1 MAKNLF
7 LQSPDAGDIQDVFAK
22 GADALTSAAM
32 PAPSAEPEPK
42 QAAPAPQNSTPRR
55 PAPTAEDI
63 ARRATEL
70 GIDPALPLAIW
81 GVESGSNFNS
91 RDSYK
96 GAAGGMQVMPD
107 TYKMVMGSYSGQRD
121 PWNNMEAG
129 LRYIAYG
136 QKTLGT
142 KDPALLAA
150 GYHAGYDRKD
160 LKAGQIPQNIGDG
173 LMKTK
178 DYAAKVAG
186 KVGLGGTPTAG
197 GTPNLQQQLDQ
208 EEPGRYQV
216 LSDDEAA
223 AIQRKTL
230 QSSLDG
236 EEEGRY
242 QVLSPSEVSA
252 YETAAQPPKQAGGIG
267 STLAD
272 IGKMGLGG
280 VYKGVG
286 QVIGGVGEA
295 VAMVGD
301 YTTTPVINALAGT
314 NYRTGNLLKTP
325 ADWYKEG
332 GERAQGSIS
341 KESLEAVKNSSPD
354 GDLFKPSTWTFGK
367 APSLRGYA
375 MLGADVLGSMAPVVA
390 ASVASG
396 GSAVVGGV
404 VGGAQGGGAA
414 ASTARDTIEKMAKDG
429 TIADQS
435 AYYRELIAAGKSPQE
450 AAQLTQDAAAQWA
463 LLLTA
468 PVSAAGGALTSK
480 IVDPASKIVAG
491 GNLPARI
498 AGRAGIGGLEEGA
511 QEATETV
518 QTQSGINKGAG
529 TNLNVTDGT
538 FGDFV
543 LGALGGATTG
553 AGAGALSSRDANTTT
568 QQTEQPAQARQE
580 PAMDAPQA
588 APEAA
593 TQPEA
598 AAQPAPSG
606 PIGRAIEKAS
616 PAAPVQEAAPAPQA
630 TAAPELPRV
639 TITAEDGQTM
649 TGFAEQIGED
659 GSGRVL
665 GDDGQT
671 YQFTAADGVTITVEG
686 QAKAPREDVEEQTA
700 ATETEAAS
708 AQPEPEAAASA
719 AETDAEQA
727 NAAPET
733 EAQGGAQNEQKA
745 SQVVENNENDAGAEK
760 PLAERTEEELR
771 ERLRYL
777 TQQAKI
783 SGWDGRL
790 VKERGRVSREI
801 NRRNSEGRNDR
812 NTTSDNG
819 LPGAVVAEGDQ
830 VAATAQQDQQTGRA
844 PTEVVDKRP
853 SAEARSSSESA
864 GAGTPDVSG
873 TDGAADA
880 KPALEPTN
888 SLQRTAS
895 WVVREKDTGKVV
907 METFDKKKVDALNT
921 EKYEAVPVQ
930 QHLGELNA
938 AIKAGDSE
946 RDAHAGKWF
955 GSEEKAAAYVS
966 KKKITDTHEVVKTGK
981 VRFEVKP
988 KAEPNAT
995 PASVEKAPAAINSD
1009 ATSADADLDAMFDD
1023 AVAAK
1028 KQADAKPEAAATPV
1042 EQSPKA
1048 KKPSKAAQNK
1058 EKIAQVSAT
1067 HLGGATA
1074 GDTITASK
1082 DFDYV
1087 TGGKPMVIESI
1098 SPKGEVHVHDPV
1110 GGGRTSFRAGDAT
1123 ARQVTFEVA
1132 KRAEVPA
1139 KKAAPAKTE
1148 GAKAAES
1155 LTSAAKNTAAGLTA
1169 AIDGLGELFGG
1180 AGKLNSGLTFDE
1192 ETYAKAKPLFKQAI
1206 AHLGDAG
1213 SDLKQAMQAIV
1224 NMVMDKFGEETTQRM
1239 KPYVVR
1245 FVADVRDGKEQTD
1258 EAAAKPA
1265 EGQALENATAPEHV
1279 QIGVDDRELGQIA
1292 QEFKDAQQDMLDGD
1306 HPVSN
1311 VFAHPK
1317 KSEIVRLND
1326 KAKVYHKDHGWMTP
1340 AEAKAKIA
1348 EWKAHA
1354 QAQGQ
1359 DPAMRSA
1366 NSEKVVLSLFDLS
1379 GEWSKPWAEAGYQVF
1394 RFDIQ
1399 ADPDMGDVNNFST
1412 EFFSEWFGD
1421 FDGMDIHAILAACPC
1436 TDFAVSGARHFAA
1449 KDADGRTVASVKL
1462 VHQTLAAIEYFK
1474 PAVWALEN
1482 PVGRIESLT
1491 GLPNWRLSF
1500 DPNHLGDPYTKKT
1513 LIWGRF
1519 NGDLPIAPVE
1529 PTEGSKMHTQY
1540 GGKSQATKNA
1550 RSVTPEGF
1558 SYGFF
1563 MANNAID
1570 HPAMTVANKFD
1581 RLDSALIG
1589 KAIDAGV
1596 TPEQIEHAVEDF
1608 YYMDLD
1614 DDAAND
1620 AIRDLIPGGAPDN
1633 GKPSAAG
1640 SGSEIEPS
1648 APKLKQGETQGSL
1661 FKARA
1666 AALAKQFAKAKEGQM
1681 ALNVEAA
1688 VMPDGSDGFRF
1699 HAVDKGGQKVGKTQL
1714 VRGSLPD
1721 SQIEELIQR
1730 FAQDMATANARLKK
1744 PKTPRSEVVKG
1755 VEDAT
1760 STGNGVERR
1769 GSQPATEPVLADSDG
1784 DAARAVR
1791 PSDSDGGRA
1800 SREADA
1806 GQQGDTGVSTDRA
1819 PANGDASLVGVHRGD
1834 GAAEFASVA
1843 TGSEFGERGSDSG
1856 VERVQTAADAAE
1868 AARAVADSRAKQ
1880 QERKRAQRAADSVK
1894 SAPGIDNIRETLPT
1908 LLPGQQE
1915 DVAKTEARFS
1925 KPDGYGM
1932 LLTNGTGTGKTYS
1945 GLGVAKRFARDG
1957 KANILMVVP
1966 DDKVGADWE
1975 ASAADLLLDASVL
1988 PDTKSAGQ
1996 GVVITTYAGLA
2007 QNNALASRDWDLV
2020 IPDEAHKLMQSAD
2033 GSTTAAL
2040 QNLRALTLHPDGAYA
2055 RYQMQNAADIER
2067 LQNMIAK
2074 QQANEKPDPVLA
2086 NKIDAL
2092 DAKLTEARKAVQ
2104 ADVAARQGEK
2114 RPRVLFLSATPFA
2127 YEKTVDWAQGYLFE
2141 YPKAEGSGYNSG
2153 NGHQQFMMQH
2163 FGYTMRYNKLTEPD
2177 AKVDRGLM
2185 QRNFN
2190 TWLKREGALSGRT
2203 LDVDQDYDRRFVLID
2218 SKVGNR
2224 IDEAFSWIDEK
2235 RRAASGEDARVW
2247 GELSKGLHDT
2257 FDYLSRR
2264 YLLEAIK
2271 AKESIPWVKGQLAL
2285 GRKGVVYH
2293 DYKKG
2298 GGFNPFATF
2307 ANAQPSANLTQTEQ
2321 ARFSEHM
2328 GEFRKAFDDLVA
2340 ADWAA
2345 YGSAISTYREA
2356 FGDNV
2361 LVVNGDEKSRDNLA
2375 RYKKFQDDSTGPQVI
2390 LVQSAKNA
2398 GWSGHD
2404 TTGKYQRFLLNL
2416 GLPTAPTMAIQ
2427 QEGRIYRTGQ
2437 ASDAIMRYMNTGTSW
2452 EKQAFAST
2460 IAGRASTAENL
2471 GMGEDARALKDSFI
2485 AAFEESDAYEPGH
2498 EGEGKGG
2505 KERDRAA
2512 NAALTDYDRA
2522 KAYYWATQKKNS
2534 KTKAQEGK
2542 DYFATPEPL
2551 GQKMVQWVDARGGDK
2566 VLEPSAGHGAIARW
2580 FGENVERTVVE
2591 PSSALRSRLA
2601 LVIDPA
2607 NDRVVDANFEDLSIN
2622 NKYDAIAMNPPFGSG
2637 GRTAIDHLAK
2647 AAQHLREGGR
2657 VAAIIPT
2664 GPAAD
2669 KKFDNWLYEQN
2680 DKGQSVH
2687 GNLHMVAD
2695 IKLPQSAFERA
2706 GTNVAARVVVID
2718 KSSEAPATS
2727 TRNIDL
2733 SGAKDITEFFARL
2746 ENIDL
2751 PARKVAEQPAA
2762 EVAEQEAEGQDKP
2775 NKHATTTSVQEG
2787 DVETTHTTG
2796 KGKTLRGIV
2805 RHGISKEEAQKLD
2818 AYTFKKDGGW
2828 FIRARH
2834 VGEDTAPRY
2843 SIADQTET
2851 EAFKRWFGDSKV
2863 VDADG
2868 NPLVVYHGTN
2878 KSFAAFKADGALS
2891 AAYFSNKEELASSY
2905 AQSRAKKS
2913 GGAEVTHAVYLQ
2925 ISNPMVVDAN
2935 GSSWDDI
2942 SIGGIENN
2950 SKAVGDLG
2958 KKGVSSITT
2967 NRAAEL
2973 AEKHGFDGVIIK
2985 NVKDGY
2991 GYDKGAPKGSVYVAF
3006 RPEQI
3011 KSATGNTGAFDP
3023 ANPNIRYSI
3032 AADVDRAQVIPAAEV
3047 TTFDV
3052 PAKDLYET
3060 ANEWF
3065 RNNIQ
3070 GSSVRN
3076 DALGAD
3082 VGFSKAGRGKVLS
3095 VGRRDARRMSIVKA
3109 LPELVKNAV
3118 LLEEVGD
3125 RKGRDG
3131 LEGYATLIAPAV
3143 VDGQPY
3149 AVSMK
3154 VRRAT
3159 GRDIFY
3165 TVEAFNLE
3173 NTSGGGVGPLT
3184 PTGDAHS
3191 AATLQVDGD
3200 ATAVNKPGAVVA
3212 PSAGEQG
3219 GTGRESTTQQ
3229 GQDRSSTSSD
3239 PQAGYSGNGD
3249 TQGAPANAPARP
3261 AGITVGELLDAV
3273 NSVNRAFSVSA
3284 SPTGNIVLN
3293 DRVNG
3298 NAINAQS
3305 LRVSLEGDALGD
3317 TIAALLDNGS
3327 VVLHD
3332 TASSL
3337 PDGKHPAGVQA
3348 VTTSDGKIHLVAD
3361 KLTTHTAM
3369 PVLLH
3374 EAFHVGAE
3382 KLIGTPAWNGLLKR
3396 LGQLHAQAERSSG
3409 RAREFYD
3416 AARAR
3421 VAAAQRTGTLSEDMT
3436 AEEFGA
3442 YTIEHYEQAPAAFRK
3457 WVDDVIGAVKAWLLK
3472 RFGVQAG
3479 AVTPAQLRALAV
3491 AALRDGV
3498 VSQAAPR
3505 YSISEEQKA
3514 KTLADADTELSTE
3527 RNERIGTIADDI
3539 SFGARKVV
3547 YPRTIATTHKE
3558 FTPVYETGIA
3568 QQEARDA
3575 HIADLATGMSDYN
3588 KLTAEQKANVNK
3600 VVELGRLTAQNYT
3613 AEDLADGVANT
3624 GTKKTVRIT
3633 KGGKPQVVET
3643 AIHAA
3648 LTEAG
3653 EVVKLSDKE
3662 IKAYTELRAMFDKAL
3677 DKFRDQTLIEFGHPE
3692 LSGNPDAAKI
3702 LEEQAKTSRDGDRL
3716 NNIAKFIRDIEQ
3728 AKRTGYVPFTRYGD
3742 YYVTVKEK
3750 VTELSF
3756 AKDGDDAYKVSGVT
3770 PDMEADVIALGG
3782 LPEGDTY
3789 TIPAK
3794 AKEAVSRLAEKTVY
3808 STKVETSISD
3818 MAAIRKVKQAAS
3830 RGDKAGANIENI
3842 PSVKAAIDQARTEW
3856 VKGDP
3861 KRRLIAQPVID
3872 IQTDKRVD
3880 LADVDALA
3888 QMAQLDNANWD
3899 DVRAK
3904 LATAMQARS
3913 FRKHFFN
3920 SDNVPGYSGD
3930 FERSMADYVIGMSGY
3945 LARRSYTND
3954 WDQHIEAIKRK
3965 PELRKYAERYRDYV
3979 NSPQEEFAALRQAG
3993 FGMYIA
3999 GVPAT
4004 AFANL
4009 TQVPLLTVPV
4019 LSQVAP
4025 LPLVMKEL
4033 ARAYKD
4039 AFAMIS
4045 RKNGLDMFDPNKAPA
4060 DVRDIVKNGWAD
4072 GSFVPL
4078 ESFDMMMTARQR
4090 NVGRRK
4096 LVKGFNDAVK
4106 VAALFFSFAERLNR
4120 LVTFIAAARLA
4131 EKPAVRK
4138 NAESRMSRNAL
4149 LKQTVFGEKWGP
4161 ESFAKWAVD
4170 ETQYRM
4176 GKANRPEVSRGV
4188 GAAIMQFKGF
4198 MLQTLETWHRM
4209 ATLHGK
4215 QGKMAMA
4222 ASLLALYAF
4231 SGIWGMPGA
4240 DDLRKIVEQS
4250 YKAITDKDLDL
4261 KTELRAFVARTSG
4274 SNVLAQAVTKGAS
4287 YPLGVDLTRVGMG
4300 SIFPDNA
4307 MSAAGI
4313 PVDMVIGRPVRA
4325 FGKASSGDAAGAVGE
4340 LSPNFIKNWAIAG
4353 GWAADGVRDKSGQR
4367 ILAPESLA
4375 KSDIAM
4381 KAMGFNPSIVTDV
4394 RDYEYAQRRQE
4405 TAVDQLKRKWTAEM
4419 ARTLVA
4425 IERAEEGGDAK
4436 KAVSLTE
4443 DLDELFAKID
4453 EHNAE
4458 ATQEEQIKIGGTAV
4472 RNRMARE
4479 RGGVMQTWGK
4489 ERKQS
4494 REGAEG
4500 LRDLFGLSEEVD

>member
-22 GADALTSAAM
+22 GADALSTAAM
-32 PAPSAEPEPK
+32 PAPSAESAPK
-42 QAAPAPQNSTPRR
+42 QATPAPQNSTPRR

-81 GVESGSNFNS
+81 GVESSSNFNS

-96 GAAGGMQVMPD
+96 GAVGGMQILPD
-107 TYKMVMGSYSGQRD
+107 TYKMMMGSYSGQRD
-121 PWNNMEAG
+121 PWSNMEAG

-150 GYHAGYDRKD
+150 GYHAGYDRQD

-186 KVGLGGTPTAG
+186 KVGLGGAPAASKAG

-242 QVLSPSEVSA
+242 QVMSPNEASA
-252 YETAAQPPKQAGGIG
+252 YETAAQPQKQGGGFG

-568 QQTEQPAQARQE
+568 KQAEQPAQARQE

-598 AAQPAPSG
+598 VAQPAPSG

-616 PAAPVQEAAPAPQA
+616 PATPVQEAAPAPEA

-639 TITAEDGQTM
+639 TITAENGHTM
-649 TGFAEQIGED
+649 TGFAEQIGPD

-665 GDDGQT
+665 GDDGQV
-671 YQFTAADGVTITVEG
+671 YQFKPDDGVTIEQIEQQEAAAEESVIGNPIANENQQVAETSE
-686 QAKAPREDVEEQTA
+686 ANAEEAAPAQENAAPAQEEQAPA
-700 ATETEAAS
+700 ATEIDRSLTEWS
-708 AQPEPEAAASA
+708 EPE
-719 AETDAEQA
+719 
-727 NAAPET
+727 
-733 EAQGGAQNEQKA
+733 
-745 SQVVENNENDAGAEK
+745 
-760 PLAERTEEELR
+760 LR
-771 ERLRYL
+771 DRLRYV

-801 NRRNSEGRNDR
+801 NRRNSEARNDR
-812 NTTSDNG
+812 NTTADNG
-819 LPGAVVAEGDQ
+819 LPGNVVAEGDQ
-830 VAATAQQDQQTGRA
+830 VAATAQQDQPTGRA

-853 SAEARSSSESA
+853 STEARPSSESA

-873 TDGAADA
+873 TDAAADA
-880 KPALEPTN
+880 QPALSDP
-888 SLQRTAS
+888 
-895 WVVREKDTGKVV
+895 
-907 METFDKKKVDALNT
+907 
-921 EKYEAVPVQ
+921 
-930 QHLGELNA
+930 
-938 AIKAGDSE
+938 
-946 RDAHAGKWF
+946 HAGKWF
-955 GSEEKAAAYVS
+955 GSRDKVDAFIAKKKAA
-966 KKKITDTHEVVKTGK
+966 DTHEVVQTGK

-988 KAEPNAT
+988 KAKEAVEQFDKASGTLGIPRAEMPQVPTEAHGGLVRHLNSQGIEHETKMVDAAALKPTQAEYIPAKVEAAKEANGNRSVIVSNDGHIIDGHHQVLAAQEQGKEVKAIVLDAPVNEALDAVKQSPSAT
-995 PASVEKAPAAINSD
+995 TDTASTD
-1009 ATSADADLDAMFDD
+1009 TDLDAMFDN

-1028 KQADAKPEAAATPV
+1028 KQADAKAAPKPKKQPAPVARKEARQGSIGMKLEAG
-1042 EQSPKA
+1042 EQVRTSSGRETSPF
-1048 KKPSKAAQNK
+1048 P
-1058 EKIAQVSAT
+1058 KI
-1067 HLGGATA
+1067 
-1074 GDTITASK
+1074 DTASK
-1082 DFDYV
+1082 
-1087 TGGKPMVIESI
+1087 GKTTNTLKRVDQWLVQNALDEA
-1098 SPKGEVHVHDPV
+1098 KA
-1110 GGGRTSFRAGDAT
+1110 RGDEFN
-1123 ARQVTFEVA
+1123 ARQFEA
-1132 KRAEVPA
+1132 NKDKPSTADKDSAEEYLFGEQPAVVPSILR
-1139 KKAAPAKTE
+1139 PL
-1148 GAKAAES
+1148 G
-1155 LTSAAKNTAAGLTA
+1155 SAAKNTAAGLTA

-1180 AGKLNSGLTFDE
+1180 SGKFNSGLAFDE

-1206 AHLGDAG
+1206 ANLGDAG
-1213 SDLKQAMQAIV
+1213 RDLKTAMQAIV
-1224 NMVMDKFGEETTQRM
+1224 NMVMDKFGEEATQRM

-1245 FVADVRDGKEQTD
+1245 FVKDVRDGAVD
-1258 EAAAKPA
+1258 AAEAEATEPAADIKQRVSDLKKQLPA
-1265 EGQALENATAPEHV
+1265 PKKGQA
-1279 QIGVDDRELGQIA
+1279 G
-1292 QEFKDAQQDMLDGD
+1292 
-1306 HPVSN
+1306 
-1311 VFAHPK
+1311 
-1317 KSEIVRLND
+1317 
-1326 KAKVYHKDHGWMTP
+1326 
-1340 AEAKAKIA
+1340 
-1348 EWKAHA
+1348 
-1354 QAQGQ
+1354 
-1359 DPAMRSA
+1359 
-1366 NSEKVVLSLFDLS
+1366 LSM
-1379 GEWSKPWAEAGYQVF
+1379 E
-1394 RFDIQ
+1394 
-1399 ADPDMGDVNNFST
+1399 
-1412 EFFSEWFGD
+1412 
-1421 FDGMDIHAILAACPC
+1421 
-1436 TDFAVSGARHFAA
+1436 
-1449 KDADGRTVASVKL
+1449 
-1462 VHQTLAAIEYFK
+1462 
-1474 PAVWALEN
+1474 PAVA
-1482 PVGRIESLT
+1482 
-1491 GLPNWRLSF
+1491 PN
-1500 DPNHLGDPYTKKT
+1500 G
-1513 LIWGRF
+1513 
-1519 NGDLPIAPVE
+1519 E
-1529 PTEGSKMHTQY
+1529 
-1540 GGKSQATKNA
+1540 
-1550 RSVTPEGF
+1550 
-1558 SYGFF
+1558 
-1563 MANNAID
+1563 
-1570 HPAMTVANKFD
+1570 
-1581 RLDSALIG
+1581 
-1589 KAIDAGV
+1589 DAV
-1596 TPEQIEHAVEDF
+1596 
-1608 YYMDLD
+1608 
-1614 DDAAND
+1614 
-1620 AIRDLIPGGAPDN
+1620 
-1633 GKPSAAG
+1633 
-1640 SGSEIEPS
+1640 
-1648 APKLKQGETQGSL
+1648 
-1661 FKARA
+1661 
-1666 AALAKQFAKAKEGQM
+1666 
-1681 ALNVEAA
+1681 
-1688 VMPDGSDGFRF
+1688 RF
-1699 HAVDKGGQKVGKTQL
+1699 HVVDAKGQKVGKTQL
-1714 VRGSLPD
+1714 VRATTPD
-1721 SQIEELIQR
+1721 AELVPLMQR
-1730 FAQDMATANARLKK
+1730 LLDDTLVQSARFNQPK
-1744 PKTPRSEVVKG
+1744 PADVVRG
-1755 VEDAT
+1755 QGDSNAT
-1760 STGNGVERR
+1760 STGNGVERS
-1769 GSQPATEPVLADSDG
+1769 GGQPTTEPVLAGSDG

-1800 SREADA
+1800 SGEGDQ
-1806 GQQGDTGVSTDRA
+1806 GQPGDSGVSTGRA

-1843 TGSEFGERGSDSG
+1843 TGSEFRERGSDAG
-1856 VERVQTAADAAE
+1856 VERVQTTADAAE

-1880 QERKRAQRAADSVK
+1880 QERKRAQRAADGVK

-1915 DVAKTEARFS
+1915 DVAKAETRFS

-1945 GLGVAKRFARDG
+1945 GLGVAKRFAREG
-1957 KANILMVVP
+1957 KGNILMVVP

-1988 PDTKSAGQ
+1988 PDTKTAGQ

-2074 QQANEKPDPVLA
+2074 QKANEKPDPVLA

-2153 NGHQQFMMQH
+2153 NGQQQFMMQH

-2307 ANAQPSANLTQTEQ
+2307 ANAQPSSNLTQAEQ

-2345 YGSAISTYREA
+2345 YGSATSTYREA

-2375 RYKKFQDDSTGPQVI
+2375 RYKKFQDDSAGPQVI

-2485 AAFEESDAYEPGH
+2485 AAFEESDTYEPGH

-2505 KERDRAA
+2505 KDRDRAA

-2718 KSSEAPATS
+2718 KSSEAPETS

-2751 PARKVAEQPAA
+2751 PARKVAEQPSE
-2762 EVAEQEAEGQDKP
+2762 EVAAPEAEAQDKP
-2775 NKHATTTSVQEG
+2775 NKHATTTSVQDG
-2787 DVETTHTTG
+2787 DVEATHTTG

-2805 RHGISKEEAQKLD
+2805 RYGISKEEAQKLD

-2834 VGEDTAPRY
+2834 VGDEAAPRY
-2843 SIADQTET
+2843 SIAGQTKT

-2863 VDADG
+2863 VDAEG
-2868 NPLVVYHGTN
+2868 KPLVVYHGTGADISAFDFEN
-2878 KSFAAFKADGALS
+2878 PRMRNGKLGKGIYVTPSTSKANLFASLRAKDGAPNVMPL
-2891 AAYFSNKEELASSY
+2891 YASIKYPFVIHSE
-2905 AQSRAKKS
+2905 SDRP
-2913 GGAEVTHAVYLQ
+2913 V
-2925 ISNPMVVDAN
+2925 
-2935 GSSWDDI
+2935 
-2942 SIGGIENN
+2942 GGI
-2950 SKAVGDLG
+2950 D
-2958 KKGVSSITT
+2958 
-2967 NRAAEL
+2967 RAAL
-2973 AEKHGFDGVIIK
+2973 MVNGFDGVILRGD
-2985 NVKDGY
+2985 DG
-2991 GYDKGAPKGSVYVAF
+2991 GIHEAVAF

-3011 KSATGNTGAFDP
+3011 KSAIGNSGAFDP
-3023 ANPNIRYSI
+3023 VDPDIRYSI
-3032 AADVDRAQVIPAAEV
+3032 AAGVDRAKVLPTAEV

-3052 PAKDLYET
+3052 PAQDLYET

-3118 LLEEVGD
+3118 LVEEVGD

-3131 LEGYATLIAPAV
+3131 LEGYATLIAPAI
-3143 VDGQPY
+3143 VDGKPY

-3165 TVEAFNLE
+3165 TVEAFNLK
-3173 NTSGGGVGPLT
+3173 NASVGGVGPLT

-3191 AATLQVDGD
+3191 ADTLAVDGD
-3200 ATAVNKPGAVVA
+3200 ATAVNEPGATAA
-3212 PSAGEQG
+3212 PSTAETS
-3219 GTGRESTTQQ
+3219 GTSEESTTQQ

-3239 PQAGYSGNGD
+3239 PQAGYSGSGD
-3249 TQGAPANAPARP
+3249 TQGAPANAPAQP
-3261 AGITVGELLDAV
+3261 TGITVGELLDAV

-3293 DRVNG
+3293 ERSNV

-3317 TIAALLDNGS
+3317 TIATLLDNGS

-3361 KLTTHTAM
+3361 KLATHTAV

-3442 YTIEHYEQAPAAFRK
+3442 YTIEHYEQAPAAFQK
-3457 WVDDVIGAVKAWLLK
+3457 WVDDLIGAVKAWLLK

-3514 KTLADADTELSTE
+3514 KTLADADTELSAE

-3613 AEDLADGVANT
+3613 AQELAAGVANT

-3633 KGGKPQVVET
+3633 KGGKPQVVQT
-3643 AIHAA
+3643 PIHAA

-3653 EVVKLSDKE
+3653 EVVKLSGKE
-3662 IKAYTELRAMFDKAL
+3662 IKAYEDLREMFDKAL

-3692 LSGNPDAAKI
+3692 LAGNADAASI
-3702 LEEQAKTSRDGDRL
+3702 LEKQAKTSRDGERL
-3716 NNIAKFIRDIEQ
+3716 ENIAKFIRDIEQ

-3782 LPEGDTY
+3782 LPEGDAY
-3789 TIPAK
+3789 IIPAK

-3899 DVRAK
+3899 DVRSK

-3945 LARRSYTND
+3945 LARRSYTKD

-4045 RKNGLDMFDPNKAPA
+4045 RKNGLDMFDPEKAPA

-4149 LKQTVFGEKWGP
+4149 LKQTVFGEKWGA

-4325 FGKASSGDAAGAVGE
+4325 FGKASSGDVAGAVGE

-4381 KAMGFNPSIVTDV
+4381 KALGFNPSIVTDV

>member
-22 GADALTSAAM
+22 GADALSTAAM
-32 PAPSAEPEPK
+32 PAPSAEPAPK

-81 GVESGSNFNS
+81 GVESGSNFSS

-96 GAAGGMQVMPD
+96 GAVGGMQIMPD
-107 TYKMVMGSYSGQRD
+107 TYKMMMGSYSGQRD
-121 PWNNMEAG
+121 PWSNMEAG

-136 QKTLGT
+136 QKALGT

-186 KVGLGGTPTAG
+186 KVGLGGAPAAPTAG
-197 GTPNLQQQLDQ
+197 GTTNLQQQLDQ

-242 QVLSPSEVSA
+242 KVLSPSEVSA
-252 YETAAQPPKQAGGIG
+252 YGATAQPPKQEGGIG

-295 VAMVGD
+295 VKMVGD
-301 YTTTPVINALAGT
+301 YTTTPLINKALGT
-314 NYRTGNLLKTP
+314 NYRTGNLLEAP

-553 AGAGALSSRDANTTT
+553 AGAGALSSRDTSTTT

-580 PAMDAPQA
+580 PAVDVTYQDDQGNTVTEMVPGSTA
-588 APEAA
+588 APAEAA
-593 TQPEA
+593 PR
-598 AAQPAPSG
+598 PSG
-606 PIGRAIEKAS
+606 PIGRSIEKAS
-616 PAAPVQEAAPAPQA
+616 PANPVQEAAPAPEA

-639 TITAEDGQTM
+639 TITAENGQTM
-649 TGFAEQIGED
+649 TGFAEQLGED

-686 QAKAPREDVEEQTA
+686 QAKAPREDVEEQAA

-708 AQPEPEAAASA
+708 AQPEPEAAANA
-719 AETDAEQA
+719 AETEAEQA
-727 NAAPET
+727 QAATET
-733 EAQGGAQNEQKA
+733 EAQSGGQNEQKA
-745 SQVVENNENDAGAEK
+745 PQVVENNENDAGTEK

-812 NTTSDNG
+812 NTTANPAPDAPVA
-819 LPGAVVAEGDQ
+819 PGGDQ
-830 VAATAQQDQQTGRA
+830 AAAPVPSNQPTRSAPDEVDGVRADGGQDAARA
-844 PTEVVDKRP
+844 TELPLGEVV
-853 SAEARSSSESA
+853 
-864 GAGTPDVSG
+864 SG
-873 TDGAADA
+873 ADA
-880 KPALEPTN
+880 AAKPDAALKPTN
-888 SLQRTAS
+888 SLGRTAS
-895 WVVREKDTGKVV
+895 WVIREKDTGNVV
-907 METFDKKKVDALNT
+907 IETFDKKKVAALNT
-921 EKYEAVPVQ
+921 DKYEAVPVQ

-938 AIKAGDSE
+938 AIKAGDTE

-955 GSEEKAAAYVS
+955 GSEEKAAAYVA
-966 KKKITDTHEVVKTGK
+966 KKKIDGTHEVVKTGK

-988 KAEPNAT
+988 KAVHEG
-995 PASVEKAPAAINSD
+995 EKADMAAIIENVRKQD
-1009 ATSADADLDAMFDD
+1009 AETAAKIARDNEAARKREGNVVIKDGKVYTLSYIPKAENGRRPIPGERIRAEFPDSGMIMALSPSGVDLNAPYAKTLIDEAKSKGFAVEGEQQSAADADLDAMFDD

-1028 KQADAKPEAAATPV
+1028 KQADAQPVAAPKKARKPAANKPV
-1042 EQSPKA
+1042 GTYTVRGVNTNQDWRDESKRSPSNPKYEPTARQQAMIDAVAEGEEQKIVYNSDMIEFVAKRLGIPKEDL
-1048 KKPSKAAQNK
+1048 AQNK
-1058 EKIAQVSAT
+1058 SGVEGGDVGMDVYYARQYNDAKNANAAQQKAQADMALSVGDKLGVLRFNDFKYTTAT
-1067 HLGGATA
+1067 EVVGVIDGDVRIRGKRGAQ
-1074 GDTITASK
+1074 TIELTASPISVAAAMDRAK
-1082 DFDYV
+1082 E
-1087 TGGKPMVIESI
+1087 GGKRKE
-1098 SPKGEVHVHDPV
+1098 GA
-1110 GGGRTSFRAGDAT
+1110 AGWI
-1123 ARQVTFEVA
+1123 
-1132 KRAEVPA
+1132 A
-1139 KKAAPAKTE
+1139 KKAAPTKTE

-1180 AGKLNSGLTFDE
+1180 AGKINSGLTFDE

-1206 AHLGDAG
+1206 ASLGEAG
-1213 SDLKQAMQAIV
+1213 SDLKAAMQAIV
-1224 NMVMDKFGEETTQRM
+1224 NMVMDKFGEEATQRM

-1245 FVADVRDGKEQTD
+1245 FVKDVRDGVVD
-1258 EAAAKPA
+1258 ASAEAAEPA
-1265 EGQALENATAPEHV
+1265 AEIKQDARDIKQRVSDLKKQLPAP
-1279 QIGVDDRELGQIA
+1279 GKG
-1292 QEFKDAQQDMLDGD
+1292 
-1306 HPVSN
+1306 
-1311 VFAHPK
+1311 
-1317 KSEIVRLND
+1317 
-1326 KAKVYHKDHGWMTP
+1326 KAG
-1340 AEAKAKIA
+1340 
-1348 EWKAHA
+1348 
-1354 QAQGQ
+1354 
-1359 DPAMRSA
+1359 
-1366 NSEKVVLSLFDLS
+1366 LSM
-1379 GEWSKPWAEAGYQVF
+1379 E
-1394 RFDIQ
+1394 
-1399 ADPDMGDVNNFST
+1399 
-1412 EFFSEWFGD
+1412 
-1421 FDGMDIHAILAACPC
+1421 
-1436 TDFAVSGARHFAA
+1436 
-1449 KDADGRTVASVKL
+1449 
-1462 VHQTLAAIEYFK
+1462 
-1474 PAVWALEN
+1474 PAVA
-1482 PVGRIESLT
+1482 
-1491 GLPNWRLSF
+1491 
-1500 DPNHLGDPYTKKT
+1500 
-1513 LIWGRF
+1513 
-1519 NGDLPIAPVE
+1519 
-1529 PTEGSKMHTQY
+1529 
-1540 GGKSQATKNA
+1540 
-1550 RSVTPEGF
+1550 
-1558 SYGFF
+1558 
-1563 MANNAID
+1563 
-1570 HPAMTVANKFD
+1570 
-1581 RLDSALIG
+1581 
-1589 KAIDAGV
+1589 
-1596 TPEQIEHAVEDF
+1596 
-1608 YYMDLD
+1608 
-1614 DDAAND
+1614 
-1620 AIRDLIPGGAPDN
+1620 PGGED
-1633 GKPSAAG
+1633 
-1640 SGSEIEPS
+1640 
-1648 APKLKQGETQGSL
+1648 
-1661 FKARA
+1661 
-1666 AALAKQFAKAKEGQM
+1666 
-1681 ALNVEAA
+1681 A
-1688 VMPDGSDGFRF
+1688 VRF
-1699 HAVDKGGQKVGKTQL
+1699 HVVDAKGQKIGKTQL
-1714 VRGSLPD
+1714 VRATTPD
-1721 SQIEELIQR
+1721 AELVPLMQR
-1730 FAQDMATANARLKK
+1730 LLDDTLVQSARFNQPK
-1744 PKTPRSEVVKG
+1744 PADVVRG
-1755 VEDAT
+1755 QGDSNAT

-1806 GQQGDTGVSTDRA
+1806 GQQGDSGVSTDRA

-1843 TGSEFGERGSDSG
+1843 TGSEFGERGSDAG

-1880 QERKRAQRAADSVK
+1880 QERKRAQRAADGVK
-1894 SAPGIDNIRETLPT
+1894 SAPGIDNIRDTLPT

-1915 DVAKTEARFS
+1915 DVAKAETRFT

-1945 GLGVAKRFARDG
+1945 GLGVAKRFSREG
-1957 KANILMVVP
+1957 KGNILMVVP

-1988 PDTKSAGQ
+1988 PNTNTAGQ

-2153 NGHQQFMMQH
+2153 NGQQQFMMQH

-2285 GRKGVVYH
+2285 VRKGVVYH

-2307 ANAQPSANLTQTEQ
+2307 ANAQPSTNLTQAEQ

-2345 YGSAISTYREA
+2345 YGSAINTYREA

-2361 LVVNGDEKSRDNLA
+2361 LVVNGDEKIRDNLA

-2607 NDRVVDANFEDLSIN
+2607 NDRVVDANFEDLSTN

-2718 KSSEAPATS
+2718 KSSEAPEAS

-2751 PARKVAEQPAA
+2751 PARKVAEQPAE
-2762 EVAEQEAEGQDKP
+2762 EVAAPEAEAQDKP
-2775 NKHATTTSVQEG
+2775 NKHATTTSVQDG
-2787 DVETTHTTG
+2787 DVEATHTTG

-2834 VGEDTAPRY
+2834 VGDAAPRY
-2843 SIADQTET
+2843 SIA
-2851 EAFKRWFGDSKV
+2851 V
-2863 VDADG
+2863 
-2868 NPLVVYHGTN
+2868 
-2878 KSFAAFKADGALS
+2878 
-2891 AAYFSNKEELASSY
+2891 
-2905 AQSRAKKS
+2905 
-2913 GGAEVTHAVYLQ
+2913 
-2925 ISNPMVVDAN
+2925 
-2935 GSSWDDI
+2935 
-2942 SIGGIENN
+2942 
-2950 SKAVGDLG
+2950 
-2958 KKGVSSITT
+2958 
-2967 NRAAEL
+2967 
-2973 AEKHGFDGVIIK
+2973 
-2985 NVKDGY
+2985 
-2991 GYDKGAPKGSVYVAF
+2991 
-3006 RPEQI
+3006 
-3011 KSATGNTGAFDP
+3011 
-3023 ANPNIRYSI
+3023 
-3032 AADVDRAQVIPAAEV
+3032 DVDRAQVVPVAEV
-3047 TTFDV
+3047 TTFDA
-3052 PAKDLYET
+3052 PAQDLYET

-3065 RNNIQ
+3065 RSNIQ
-3070 GSSVRN
+3070 GSSVHSE
-3076 DALGAD
+3076 ALGAD

-3095 VGRRDARRMSIVKA
+3095 VGRRDARRMSIIKA

-3125 RKGRDG
+3125 RNGRDG
-3131 LEGYATLIAPAV
+3131 LDGYATLIAPAI
-3143 VDGQPY
+3143 VDGKPY

-3165 TVEAFNLE
+3165 TVEAFNLK
-3173 NTSGGGVGPLT
+3173 NASVGGVGPLT

-3191 AATLQVDGD
+3191 ADTLAVDGD
-3200 ATAVNKPGAVVA
+3200 ATAVNEPGAAAA
-3212 PSAGEQG
+3212 PSTAE
-3219 GTGRESTTQQ
+3219 TGVS
-3229 GQDRSSTSSD
+3229 
-3239 PQAGYSGNGD
+3239 
-3249 TQGAPANAPARP
+3249 
-3261 AGITVGELLDAV
+3261 VGELLDAV
-3273 NSVNRAFSVSA
+3273 NNVNRAFSVSA
-3284 SPTGNIVLN
+3284 SPANGIVLN
-3293 DRVNG
+3293 EASNG

-3305 LRVSLEGDALGD
+3305 LRVSLEGGALGS
-3317 TIAALLDNGS
+3317 TIATLLDNGS

-3348 VTTSDGKIHLVAD
+3348 VTTSDGKIRLVAD
-3361 KLTTHTAM
+3361 KLTTHTAV

-3457 WVDDVIGAVKAWLLK
+3457 WVDDLIGAVKAWLLQ

-3514 KTLADADTELSTE
+3514 KTLADAESELSTG

-3588 KLTAEQKANVNK
+3588 KLTAEQKASVNK

-3662 IKAYTELRAMFDKAL
+3662 IKAYEDLREMFDKAL
-3677 DKFRDQTLIEFGHPE
+3677 DKFRDQTLVEFGLPE
-3692 LSGNPDAAKI
+3692 LAGRN
-3702 LEEQAKTSRDGDRL
+3702 QAKRPFDIVGHSDGTFTLKGSFAGVMIKQEVDGVEKETSAARIIHRLGGEEAQGGGFIFDGARRAEVEAVFAEQLQKSVARQVEDRSKKAIGTERERL
-3716 NNIAKFIRDIEQ
+3716 ENIAKFIRDIEQ

-3742 YYVTVKEK
+3742 YYVTVKER
-3750 VTELSF
+3750 VAELSF
-3756 AKDGDDAYKVSGVT
+3756 AKDGEDAYKVTGVT

-3782 LPEGDTY
+3782 LPEGDAY
-3789 TIPAK
+3789 IIPVK

-3842 PSVKAAIDQARTEW
+3842 PSVKAAIDQARAEW

-3899 DVRAK
+3899 DVRSK

-3945 LARRSYTND
+3945 LARRSYTKD

-4033 ARAYKD
+4033 TRAYKD

-4045 RKNGLDMFDPNKAPA
+4045 RKNGLDMFDPEKAPA

-4138 NAESRMSRNAL
+4138 NAEARMSRNAL
-4149 LKQTVFGEKWGP
+4149 LKQTVFGDKWGP

-4325 FGKASSGDAAGAVGE
+4325 FSKASSGDVAGAVGE
-4340 LSPNFIKNWAIAG
+4340 VSPNFIKNWAIAG

-4500 LRDLFGLSEEVD
+4500 LRDLFGLSEAEE

>member
-22 GADALTSAAM
+22 GADALSTAAM
-32 PAPSAEPEPK
+32 PAPK
-42 QAAPAPQNSTPRR
+42 QATPAPENSTPRR

-186 KVGLGGTPTAG
+186 KVGLGGAPAASKAG
-197 GTPNLQQQLDQ
+197 GAPNLQQQLDQ

-242 QVLSPSEVSA
+242 QVLSPSEASA
-252 YETAAQPPKQAGGIG
+252 YETAAPQKQGGGLG

-480 IVDPASKIVAG
+480 IVNPASKIVAG

-498 AGRAGIGGLEEGA
+498 AGRAGIGGLEEGV

-553 AGAGALSSRDANTTT
+553 AGAGALSSRDTSTTT

-580 PAMDAPQA
+580 PAVDVTYQDDQGNTVTEMVPGSTA
-588 APEAA
+588 APAEAA
-593 TQPEA
+593 PR
-598 AAQPAPSG
+598 PSG

-616 PAAPVQEAAPAPQA
+616 PATPAETAQAP
-630 TAAPELPRV
+630 APELPRV
-639 TITAEDGQTM
+639 TITAENGQTM

-686 QAKAPREDVEEQTA
+686 QAKAPREDVEEQ
-700 ATETEAAS
+700 
-708 AQPEPEAAASA
+708 AQ
-719 AETDAEQA
+719 
-727 NAAPET
+727 AAPET

-745 SQVVENNENDAGAEK
+745 SQVVENNENDAGTEK

-777 TQQAKI
+777 TQQAKV

-801 NRRNSEGRNDR
+801 NRRNSEAKNAANKPDVPQADVGQAGNEV
-812 NTTSDNG
+812 SA
-819 LPGAVVAEGDQ
+819 P
-830 VAATAQQDQQTGRA
+830 VAADEQDGKAPAKRTDSAQ
-844 PTEVVDKRP
+844 
-853 SAEARSSSESA
+853 
-864 GAGTPDVSG
+864 PDF
-873 TDGAADA
+873 AADGGRDTEA
-880 KPALEPTN
+880 ADNANRATQPDAALT
-888 SLQRTAS
+888 Q
-895 WVVREKDTGKVV
+895 
-907 METFDKKKVDALNT
+907 
-921 EKYEAVPVQ
+921 
-930 QHLGELNA
+930 
-938 AIKAGDSE
+938 E

-955 GSEEKAAAYVS
+955 GSREKADAFIV
-966 KKKITDTHEVVKTGK
+966 KKKAADTHEVVQTGK

-988 KAEPNAT
+988 KALPNAT
-995 PASVEKAPAAINSD
+995 TASAEKGQADTNSD
-1009 ATSADADLDAMFDD
+1009 AFVSALDTDDVYGAWSNVRDGSDRASMRSQMADVAKSLSGKVTKGNAEQIDKDLATQFKWYRSAPKAQRKAALDAFVGKTLKGVLQSATRDTRLGAMPDPVANEVLGSKSFADLERMIAADGVTSISGVLGAGASSIVIDTNAGALRIGSGDLVPSFNSKNVIQPIASGVSGGLRYELMPKADTAGVTQADVDSISEALRGEGLEFSDAGTDNLGRVNGRLVVIDPGSVTKRATESNSTDAYLDAMFDD

-1028 KQADAKPEAAATPV
+1028 KQGDAKPEAAPVAQAATV
-1042 EQSPKA
+1042 
-1048 KKPSKAAQNK
+1048 KKPKAAQKTREQVEAGIASALDGQWVEPKKVGDRVAATLKADDGK
-1058 EKIAQVSAT
+1058 ELRVALYQKKRGGPVFAEHLSETMYGPVFTEYKIE
-1067 HLGGATA
+1067 GGTLKKGKVRQDFA
-1074 GDTITASK
+1074 GKAS
-1082 DFDYV
+1082 
-1087 TGGKPMVIESI
+1087 ESNA
-1098 SPKGEVHVHDPV
+1098 
-1110 GGGRTSFRAGDAT
+1110 RAKE
-1123 ARQVTFEVA
+1123 TFEA
-1132 KRAEVPA
+1132 GFTT
-1139 KKAAPAKTE
+1139 PAKTE
-1148 GAKAAES
+1148 AAKAAES

-1180 AGKLNSGLTFDE
+1180 AGKINSGLTFDE

-1224 NMVMDKFGEETTQRM
+1224 NMVMDKFGEEATQRM

-1245 FVADVRDGKEQTD
+1245 FVSDVRDGIVEATEA
-1258 EAAAKPA
+1258 EAAEPA
-1265 EGQALENATAPEHV
+1265 TEAAQDTRDTKQRISDLKKQLPAPSK
-1279 QIGVDDRELGQIA
+1279 G
-1292 QEFKDAQQDMLDGD
+1292 
-1306 HPVSN
+1306 
-1311 VFAHPK
+1311 
-1317 KSEIVRLND
+1317 
-1326 KAKVYHKDHGWMTP
+1326 KAGLSMEP
-1340 AEAKAKIA
+1340 AVA
-1348 EWKAHA
+1348 
-1354 QAQGQ
+1354 
-1359 DPAMRSA
+1359 P
-1366 NSEKVVLSLFDLS
+1366 S
-1379 GEWSKPWAEAGYQVF
+1379 GE
-1394 RFDIQ
+1394 D
-1399 ADPDMGDVNNFST
+1399 
-1412 EFFSEWFGD
+1412 
-1421 FDGMDIHAILAACPC
+1421 
-1436 TDFAVSGARHFAA
+1436 AV
-1449 KDADGRTVASVKL
+1449 
-1462 VHQTLAAIEYFK
+1462 
-1474 PAVWALEN
+1474 
-1482 PVGRIESLT
+1482 
-1491 GLPNWRLSF
+1491 
-1500 DPNHLGDPYTKKT
+1500 
-1513 LIWGRF
+1513 
-1519 NGDLPIAPVE
+1519 
-1529 PTEGSKMHTQY
+1529 
-1540 GGKSQATKNA
+1540 
-1550 RSVTPEGF
+1550 
-1558 SYGFF
+1558 
-1563 MANNAID
+1563 
-1570 HPAMTVANKFD
+1570 
-1581 RLDSALIG
+1581 
-1589 KAIDAGV
+1589 
-1596 TPEQIEHAVEDF
+1596 
-1608 YYMDLD
+1608 
-1614 DDAAND
+1614 
-1620 AIRDLIPGGAPDN
+1620 
-1633 GKPSAAG
+1633 
-1640 SGSEIEPS
+1640 
-1648 APKLKQGETQGSL
+1648 
-1661 FKARA
+1661 
-1666 AALAKQFAKAKEGQM
+1666 
-1681 ALNVEAA
+1681 
-1688 VMPDGSDGFRF
+1688 RF
-1699 HAVDKGGQKVGKTQL
+1699 HVVDAKGQKIGKTQL
-1714 VRGSLPD
+1714 VRATTPD
-1721 SQIEELIQR
+1721 AELVPLMQR
-1730 FAQDMATANARLKK
+1730 LLDDTLVQSARFNQPK
-1744 PKTPRSEVVKG
+1744 PADVVRG
-1755 VEDAT
+1755 QGDSNAT

-1806 GQQGDTGVSTDRA
+1806 GQQGDPGVSTDRA

-1843 TGSEFGERGSDSG
+1843 TGSEFGERGSDAG

-1880 QERKRAQRAADSVK
+1880 QERKRAQRAADGVK

-1925 KPDGYGM
+1925 KTDGYGM
-1932 LLTNGTGTGKTYS
+1932 LMTNSTGTGKTYS
-1945 GLGVAKRFARDG
+1945 GLGVAKRFAREG
-1957 KANILMVVP
+1957 KGNILMVVP

-1988 PDTKSAGQ
+1988 PDTKTAGQ

-2020 IPDEAHKLMQSAD
+2020 ISDEAHKLMQSAD

-2104 ADVAARQGEK
+2104 ADVAARQGQK

-2153 NGHQQFMMQH
+2153 NGQQQFMMQH

-2307 ANAQPSANLTQTEQ
+2307 ANAQPSSNLTQTEQ

-2345 YGSAISTYREA
+2345 YGSATSTYREA

-2718 KSSEAPATS
+2718 KSSEAPAAS

-2751 PARKVAEQPAA
+2751 PDRKVAEQPAE
-2762 EVAEQEAEGQDKP
+2762 EVAASETEAQDKP

-2834 VGEDTAPRY
+2834 VGDEAAP
-2843 SIADQTET
+2843 
-2851 EAFKRWFGDSKV
+2851 
-2863 VDADG
+2863 
-2868 NPLVVYHGTN
+2868 
-2878 KSFAAFKADGALS
+2878 
-2891 AAYFSNKEELASSY
+2891 
-2905 AQSRAKKS
+2905 
-2913 GGAEVTHAVYLQ
+2913 
-2925 ISNPMVVDAN
+2925 
-2935 GSSWDDI
+2935 
-2942 SIGGIENN
+2942 
-2950 SKAVGDLG
+2950 
-2958 KKGVSSITT
+2958 
-2967 NRAAEL
+2967 
-2973 AEKHGFDGVIIK
+2973 
-2985 NVKDGY
+2985 
-2991 GYDKGAPKGSVYVAF
+2991 
-3006 RPEQI
+3006 
-3011 KSATGNTGAFDP
+3011 
-3023 ANPNIRYSI
+3023 RYSI
-3032 AADVDRAQVIPAAEV
+3032 AADVDRAQVLPAAEV

-3052 PAKDLYET
+3052 PAQDLYET

-3118 LLEEVGD
+3118 LVEEVGD

-3165 TVEAFNLE
+3165 TVEAFNLK
-3173 NTSGGGVGPLT
+3173 NASVGGVGPLT

-3191 AATLQVDGD
+3191 ADTLAVDGD
-3200 ATAVNKPGAVVA
+3200 ATAVNEPGAAAA
-3212 PSAGEQG
+3212 PSTAETS
-3219 GTGRESTTQQ
+3219 GTSEESTTQQ

-3239 PQAGYSGNGD
+3239 PQAGYSGSGD
-3249 TQGAPANAPARP
+3249 TQGAPANAPAQP

-3284 SPTGNIVLN
+3284 SPTGNIVLKG
-3293 DRVNG
+3293 RSNG

-3317 TIAALLDNGS
+3317 TIATLLDNGS

-3348 VTTSDGKIHLVAD
+3348 VTTSDGKIHLVAE
-3361 KLTTHTAM
+3361 KLTAHTAV

-3442 YTIEHYEQAPAAFRK
+3442 YTIEHYEQAPAAFQK
-3457 WVDDVIGAVKAWLLK
+3457 WVDDLIGAVKAWLLK

-3514 KTLADADTELSTE
+3514 KTLADADAELSAE

-3558 FTPVYETGIA
+3558 FTPVYGTGIA

-3653 EVVKLSDKE
+3653 EVVKLSGKE
-3662 IKAYTELRAMFDKAL
+3662 IKAYEDLRAMFDKAL

-3692 LSGNPDAAKI
+3692 LAGNADAASI
-3702 LEEQAKTSRDGDRL
+3702 LEKQAKTSRDGERL
-3716 NNIAKFIRDIEQ
+3716 ENIAKFIRDIEQ

-3750 VTELSF
+3750 VAELSF

-3782 LPEGDTY
+3782 LPEGDAY
-3789 TIPAK
+3789 IIPAK

-3818 MAAIRKVKQAAS
+3818 TAAIRKVKQAAS

-3899 DVRAK
+3899 DVRSK

-4045 RKNGLDMFDPNKAPA
+4045 RKNGLDMFDPDKAPA

-4149 LKQTVFGEKWGP
+4149 LKQTVFGEKWGA

-4325 FGKASSGDAAGAVGE
+4325 FGKASSGDVAGAVGE